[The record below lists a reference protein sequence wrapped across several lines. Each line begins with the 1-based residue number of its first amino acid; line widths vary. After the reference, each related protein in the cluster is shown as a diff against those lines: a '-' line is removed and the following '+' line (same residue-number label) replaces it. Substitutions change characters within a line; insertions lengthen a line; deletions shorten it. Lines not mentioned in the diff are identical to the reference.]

1 MSNLLYEAYNKI
13 SVMSEERSFP
23 SYVRIGARAPLA
35 RRAEW
40 NSDEEIETKRRLGG
54 YLLEIPLSHKKVRS
68 YFL

>member
-1 MSNLLYEAYNKI
+1 
-13 SVMSEERSFP
+13 MSEERSFP

-54 YLLEIPLSHKKVRS
+54 YSTGKEKPMCEGGEGGSKKQN
-68 YFL
+68 